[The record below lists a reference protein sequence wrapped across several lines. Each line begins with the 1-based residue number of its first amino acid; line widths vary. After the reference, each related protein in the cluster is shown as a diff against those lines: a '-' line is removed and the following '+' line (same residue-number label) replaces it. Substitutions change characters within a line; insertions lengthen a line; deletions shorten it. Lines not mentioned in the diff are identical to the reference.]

1 MIIEQIVEIP
11 ADRRVRLD
19 FTVPESV
26 SALGRQRII
35 IEFPDAESEVTAEEM
50 DTIRFEE
57 KRIKELNKKYPVHVC
72 HTIEEA
78 ESAMAGQNTPEERE
92 QFRQMLKRT
101 HGALKDSK
109 VWGQGVDVEAKIRAM
124 RDEWGNND

>member
-1 MIIEQIVEIP
+1 MTIEQIVEIP

-26 SALGRQRII
+26 SAFGRQRIV
-35 IEFPDAESEVTAEEM
+35 IEFPDAESEISAGEIDAIRLGEE
-50 DTIRFEE
+50 
-57 KRIKELNKKYPVHVC
+57 RIKELNKKYPVHVC

-78 ESAMAGQNTPEERE
+78 ESAMAGQNAPEERE

-109 VWGQGVDVEAKIRAM
+109 AWGQGIDVEAKIKAM
-124 RDEWGNND
+124 RNEWESNV

>member
-11 ADRRVRLD
+11 VNRRVHLD

-26 SALGRQRII
+26 STLGRQRIT
-35 IEFPDAESEVTAEEM
+35 IECPDAESGLSAEET
-50 DTIRFEE
+50 DAIRFEE
-57 KRIKELNKKYPVHVC
+57 ERVRELNKKYPVHVC

-78 ESAMAGQNTPEERE
+78 ESVMAGQNTPEGRE
-92 QFRQMLKRT
+92 QFHHMLKRT

-109 VWGQGVDVEAKIRAM
+109 AWGQGIDVEATIEAL
-124 RDEWGNND
+124 RDEWGGNA

>member
-11 ADRRVRLD
+11 ADRRIRLD
-19 FTVPESV
+19 FVVPESV
-26 SALGRQRII
+26 PALGRQRII
-35 IEFPDAESEVTAEEM
+35 IEFPDAESGVTAEEM
-50 DTIRFEE
+50 DAILFEE

-72 HTIEEA
+72 HTIAEA

-109 VWGQGVDVEAKIRAM
+109 AWGQGVDVEAKIRAM
-124 RDEWGNND
+124 RNEWGSNG

>member
-26 SALGRQRII
+26 PAFGRQRIV
-35 IEFPDAESEVTAEEM
+35 IEFPDAENGVLAEEM
-50 DTIRFEE
+50 DAIRFEE
-57 KRIKELNKKYPVHVC
+57 KRIKELNKKYPVQVC
-72 HTIEEA
+72 HTLEEA
-78 ESAMAGQNTPEERE
+78 ESVMAGQNTPEKRE
-92 QFRQMLKRT
+92 QFRQILKRT

-109 VWGQGVDVEAKIRAM
+109 AWGQGVDVEAKIRAM
-124 RDEWGNND
+124 RDEWGSNA